1 VPAKT
6 DVAEATTPTAE
17 ATSYDLQELRRLWP
31 NVIDRVKDYRR
42 VTWTQL
48 FEKSDVIG
56 VDTKQLQVGLRDV
69 GAHKAFTQGGHDEIV
84 RQALIDIV
92 GLDVTVVGILDPS
105 VSGSAPASAVDV
117 GKPGRTPG
125 ASTSGEDE
133 AALDDD
139 DADDAGLAG
148 PELIAQQLGGTVI
161 GEIDHP

>member
-1 VPAKT
+1 M
-6 DVAEATTPTAE
+6 
-17 ATSYDLQELRRLWP
+17 
-31 NVIDRVKDYRR
+31 
-42 VTWTQL
+42 
-48 FEKSDVIG
+48 
-56 VDTKQLQVGLRDV
+56 
-69 GAHKAFTQGGHDEIV
+69 

-117 GKPGRTPG
+117 GKPARAGG
-125 ASTSGEDE
+125 TSAAGEEE

-139 DADDAGLAG
+139 DADDAGMAG